1 LPNRGENE
9 AAPVSI
15 GNIFRLAPLARSLPA
30 QRHGRNHKEWF
41 MKKLLPLFV
50 LVCTTIAFSQNSN
63 QPTNTSTPAPGSKNA
78 AIQDTTEFKGWE
90 DARNIADPAGR
101 AKALE
106 AFLVSYPNTV
116 AKLPALLELLKAYQQ
131 AGNNDMLQP
140 TARRILEI
148 EPNNITALGVDVIVS
163 FMNAQGPKGGPA
175 AVIAAGAAAQKALK
189 VLDSWQKPD
198 DITQEAYDKQRREMT
213 IAFNTAAGVGALE
226 SKDYAA
232 ARTNYQ
238 KLFDLDP
245 SIDNCRT
252 LGFAELQM
260 DPLDVAGFWYLAKA
274 VSMPQAQNNKA
285 GAQLAADA
293 KARYRRYHGGIDGW
307 DQLVVASA
315 TQPILPPGFTVKPKA
330 TECEQVVA
338 QVQSAEI
345 ASLGV
350 GDWETILSHRDCS
363 PAAKPLAEKIW
374 QSIQDKQKSN
384 GVGKLAFPAVKVIS
398 ATADTV
404 NAAITDDNQQ
414 ANKIDL
420 QFTMEKPFASPP
432 AVGTQLDVV
441 GVVADYTPS
450 PFMFIMQ
457 SAEAK
462 ASKAAAPK
470 KTAKS
475 AKRASKPRAK
485 VKSALR

>member
-1 LPNRGENE
+1 
-9 AAPVSI
+9 
-15 GNIFRLAPLARSLPA
+15 
-30 QRHGRNHKEWF
+30 

-50 LVCTTIAFSQNSN
+50 LVCTTIAFTQNSN
-63 QPTNTSTPAPGSKNA
+63 QPTNTSTPAPGSKNT

-116 AKLPALLELLKAYQQ
+116 AKLPALIEILKAYQQ
-131 AGNNDMLQP
+131 AGDNEKLQP
-140 TARRILEI
+140 TAKRILEI
-148 EPNNITALGVDVIVS
+148 EPSNITALGVDVIVN
-163 FMNAQGPKGGPA
+163 FMNSQGPKGNPA
-175 AVIAAGAAAQKALK
+175 AVVAAGAEAQKALK
-189 VLDSWQKPD
+189 ALDSWQKPD
-198 DITQEAYDKQRREMT
+198 DMTQDDYDKQRRAMT
-213 IAFNTAAGVGALE
+213 LAFSTAAGVGALE

-252 LGFAELQM
+252 LGFADLQM
-260 DPLDVAGFWYLAKA
+260 DPPDVAGFWYLAKA
-274 VSMPQAQNNKA
+274 LSQAQAQNNKA
-285 GAQLAADA
+285 GAQQLAADA
-293 KARYRRYHGGIDGW
+293 KDRYRRYHGGMEGW
-307 DQLVVASA
+307 DQIVVASA
-315 TQPILPPGFTVKPKA
+315 TQATLPAGFTVKPKP

-338 QVQSAEI
+338 QVQSAKI

-350 GDWETILSHRDCS
+350 GDWEIILSHRDCS
-363 PAAKPLAEKIW
+363 PDAKPLAEKIW
-374 QSIQDKQKSN
+374 QAIQDQQKSN

-398 ATADTV
+398 ATTDTV
-404 NAAITDDNQQ
+404 KAAITDDNQQ

-420 QFTMEKPFASPP
+420 QFTMEKPFATPP
-432 AVGTQLDVV
+432 AVGAQLDVV

-457 SAEAK
+457 SAEAQ
-462 ASKAAAPK
+462 AAKPAALK
-470 KTAKS
+470 KPTKPMKQGGKKQA
-475 AKRASKPRAK
+475 AKPRAK